1 MPETWSVRDPVPEAG
16 RLKGLRVVL
25 DGHANMVSGGTVPED
40 FDGFYT
46 IIDAKNQYP
55 MTTKKPVLIR
65 PGHTNIISMRP
76 TKVTAS
82 SNIESIDTMQR
93 NCFFPQGYCSQLGL
107 MFYINCNSNYF
118 F

>member
-1 MPETWSVRDPVPEAG
+1 MPETWGEKDPVPEAG

-40 FDGFYT
+40 FDGFYA

-65 PGHTNIISMRP
+65 PGHTNIISMVP

-82 SNIESIDTMQR
+82 SDIKSIDATLR
-93 NCFFPQGYCSQLGL
+93 NCLFPQGY
-107 MFYINCNSNYF
+107 
-118 F
+118 